1 MSKKSRHSTAGT
13 VIYGLF
19 ILVPI
24 TVVFLLLVKL
34 TEILEKIAAPLGLES
49 SFGAAIALLIAVIA
63 AVLVVGLLSW
73 IAGAM
78 MRRLVSFQKFE
89 STILDQIPGYQIVA
103 NVVKGF
109 SDDGASYSPALIEL
123 QGAGVAAFGFV
134 MEEHESG
141 KATVYIPTTPVLTV
155 GAIYVVE
162 RDRITLLD
170 AGASEVVDCISQ
182 WGVGSKKVISG
193 APAG

>member
-1 MSKKSRHSTAGT
+1 MSKKPRHSTAAT

-19 ILVPI
+19 ILVPLA
-24 TVVFLLLVKL
+24 VVFLLLVKL

-49 SFGAAIALLIAVIA
+49 SVGAAIALVLAVIA

-73 IAGAM
+73 IAGSM

-109 SDDGASYSPALIEL
+109 SDDGASYPPALIEL
-123 QGAGVAAFGFV
+123 QGVGVAAFGFV

-182 WGVGSKKVISG
+182 WGMGSKKIISG
-193 APAG
+193 ASTG